1 MAFVL
6 ASVMLGY
13 AGADALSQH
22 QPQPSFTSFHYT
34 QVSSTRYATPLSSPL
49 SFPTPFAS
57 PFSQLSSLLPDAT
70 YTTYSLD
77 SGSDT
82 EDTEQYGNDAYVSL
96 WANISYSSPPPF
108 TTTRTPTPVPS
119 SELIFPPP
127 LYYHVDS
134 NQSSTLKLPPHF
146 IWGVSSA
153 AWQIE
158 GALQLD
164 GRGPAATDS
173 TGAIQSKDN
182 QSDANIATM
191 AYFLYKEDIAR
202 LAAIGVP
209 YFSFSISWTRIV
221 PFGVAG
227 SPINTQGLEHYDDV
241 INTCLEY
248 GITPIVTLNHFDF
261 PMAQLEDLTTLPE
274 NFLYYAKH
282 VMARYADRVPYWFTF
297 NEPNVGAEYIFNDYN
312 DLTSIMEAHSDVYHW
327 YKKELNGTGKIS
339 MKMANNLAVPLDIS
353 NKTHIQAATRY
364 QDFILG
370 IMNNPLFLGQQVPDA
385 VLSTESVNFVP
396 LTASQISK
404 FNATMDFWAF
414 DPYVAQFAAPAEEGI
429 EACAENPSSTA
440 WPYCV
445 TTTPVQADGWL
456 LGHAGSAYSALAP
469 QYVRQ
474 QLKYVWD
481 TFRPAGG
488 VMVCEFGFNPF
499 GEAERSGDAQRFDLE
514 RSLYYEGFLGE
525 MLRAVHEDGVG
536 VIGALAWSYIDNN
549 EWGSFEEQYGL
560 QTVNRTDGTFKRRF
574 KRSIFDYVDFFQRHI
589 KP

>member
-1 MAFVL
+1 MAF
-6 ASVMLGY
+6 
-13 AGADALSQH
+13 
-22 QPQPSFTSFHYT
+22 QPSYSSFHYT
-34 QVSSTRYATPLSSPL
+34 QVSYTRYATPLSSPL

-77 SGSDT
+77 SDK
-82 EDTEQYGNDAYVSL
+82 EDTGQYGNDAYVSL
-96 WANISYSSPPPF
+96 WANLSYSSSPPF

-119 SELIFPPP
+119 SELVFPPP

-134 NQSSTLKLPPHF
+134 DNQSSNLKLPPDF
-146 IWGVSSA
+146 VWGASSA

-173 TGAIQSKDN
+173 TGAIQSNDN
-182 QSDANIATM
+182 QSDANTATM

-221 PFGVAG
+221 PFGIAD
-227 SPINTQGLEHYDDV
+227 SPINIQGLEHYDDV

-261 PMAQLEDLTTLPE
+261 PMRQLDNLTTLPE

-282 VMARYADRVPYWFTF
+282 VMTRYADRVPYWFTF
-297 NEPNVGAEYIFNDYN
+297 NEPNVGVEYSFNGYN

-327 YKKELNGTGKIS
+327 YKDKLNGTGKIS
-339 MKMANNLAVPLDIS
+339 MKMENNLAIPLDAE
-353 NKTHIQAATRY
+353 NKTHVAAARRY

-370 IMNNPLFLGQQVPDA
+370 IMNNPLFLARQVPEA
-385 VLSTESVNFVP
+385 VLSTTGVDFVP
-396 LTASQISK
+396 LTESHISK
-404 FNATMDFWAF
+404 FNGTMDFWAF
-414 DPYVAQFAAPAEEGI
+414 DPYVAQFAYPAPEEI
-429 EACAENPSSTA
+429 EACAEDPSSAA

-445 TTTPVQADGWL
+445 STTPVQDDGWL
-456 LGHAGSAYSALAP
+456 AGHAGSAYSALAP

-499 GEAERSGDAQRFDLE
+499 GEAERAGDAQRFDLE
-514 RSLYYEGFLGE
+514 RTLYYQGFLGE
-525 MLRAVHEDGVG
+525 MLKAVREDGVR
-536 VIGALAWSYIDNN
+536 VIGALAWSYVDV
-549 EWGSFEEQYGL
+549 SF
-560 QTVNRTDGTFKRRF
+560 RRRF
-574 KRSIFDYVDFFQRHI
+574 KRSFFDYVDFFQRHLGD
-589 KP
+589 